1 MTRYEPSN
9 SGTSDCR
16 VSYSLRG
23 AVHLPTEDLPWD
35 RCHTLAVSM
44 PTIGSTASADLR
56 RRNSPGGAAAQIWR
70 GGSDMARR
78 LRYGAPA
85 ASVLS
90 PPRREGRGGAAA
102 RRRSCCSAP
111 ARRRPSLEMEA
122 RPIRCSS
129 PTPLRPGPEPRQPAE
144 NDGRRYS
151 TLDRGTVGCQQQ

>member
-78 LRYGAPA
+78 
-85 ASVLS
+85 
-90 PPRREGRGGAAA
+90 PRQFCRRRAVRAAAA
-102 RRRSCCSAP
+102 RRRGGAAVVPPRPGGAP
-111 ARRRPSLEMEA
+111 PWRWRRGPYA
-122 RPIRCSS
+122 AA